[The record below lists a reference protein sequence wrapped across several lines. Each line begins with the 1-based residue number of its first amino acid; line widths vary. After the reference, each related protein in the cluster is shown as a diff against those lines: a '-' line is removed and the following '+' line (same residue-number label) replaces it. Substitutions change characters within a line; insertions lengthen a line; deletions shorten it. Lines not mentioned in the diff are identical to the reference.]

1 MYDNHFPTGVLGA
14 GGASW
19 ALKGRKIIFFHFI
32 VSPKANLSAELEG
45 LSDLPG
51 GS

>member
-1 MYDNHFPTGVLGA
+1 MYDNRFPTGVLEA
-14 GGASW
+14 GGAPW
-19 ALKGRKIIFFHFI
+19 VPKGRKIIFFHFI
-32 VSPKANLSAELEG
+32 VLSKVNLSAELEG